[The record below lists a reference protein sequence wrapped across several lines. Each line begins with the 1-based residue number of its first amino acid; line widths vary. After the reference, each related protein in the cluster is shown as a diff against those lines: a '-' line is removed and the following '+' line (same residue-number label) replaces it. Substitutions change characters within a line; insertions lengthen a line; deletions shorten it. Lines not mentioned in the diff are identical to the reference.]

1 MEVLHNAVWV
11 SDLETTLSFYVDA
24 LGLEKRWEFVGDDG
38 TTNVFVGGT
47 GEAEIQFKH
56 RPDRVPPESD
66 GYDHVAVGVADVD
79 AEFERLVD
87 ETGCAV
93 RLEPSHSDGA
103 DTRVAFVE
111 DPDGY
116 GVELVEVMD

>member
-11 SDLETTLSFYVDA
+11 SDIETTLSFYVDA
-24 LGLEKRWEFVGDDG
+24 LGLEKSWEFVGDDG
-38 TTNVFVGGT
+38 TTNVFVSGA

-56 RPDRVPPESD
+56 RSDREPPESD
-66 GYDHVAVGVADVD
+66 GFDHVAVGVTDIN

-87 ETGCAV
+87 ETDCPV
-93 RLEPSHSDGA
+93 RLEPTHSDGA
-103 DTRVAFVE
+103 DTQVAFVE

-116 GVELVEVMD
+116 GVELVEVVN